1 MPDRS
6 TLQSFAGAA
15 LRMVTGAMFACH
27 GAQKILGWFHPQRQ
41 PAMWSQQ
48 WFGGLIELACGIL
61 IAIGLFT
68 RPAAFLASGTMAV
81 AYLQYHWQIQ
91 EPGALAHLKWV
102 PIVNG
107 GELAVAYC
115 FLFLVFAISGAGAY
129 SFDRRRGR
137 L

>member
-1 MPDRS
+1 
-6 TLQSFAGAA
+6 
-15 LRMVTGAMFACH
+15 
-27 GAQKILGWFHPQRQ
+27 
-41 PAMWSQQ
+41 MWSQQ
-48 WFGGLIELACGIL
+48 WFGGLVELVCGIL

-68 RPAAFLASGTMAV
+68 RPAALLASGTMAV
-81 AYLQYHWQIQ
+81 AYFQYHWQIQ

-115 FLFLVFAISGAGAY
+115 FLFLVFAVSGAGAY

-137 L
+137 P